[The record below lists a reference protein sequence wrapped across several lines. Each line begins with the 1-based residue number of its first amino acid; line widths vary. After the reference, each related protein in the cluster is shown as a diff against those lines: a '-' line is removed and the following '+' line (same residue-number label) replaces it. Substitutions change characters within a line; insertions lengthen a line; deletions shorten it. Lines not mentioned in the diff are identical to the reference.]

1 MSNENKGNIE
11 GVTTVTIEEGSV
23 VTGNISG
30 NQIYIHGAVKG
41 NISAEDSISL
51 TAIGAV
57 LLLISTF
64 SDTKKKMLGIQ
75 IFDAASNTIAD
86 ALLGGWSG
94 VMLNIIGI
102 VRNITTIKGDGKTNK
117 ALLSVLVL
125 FTIVVTVMLNPSG
138 FLPLIAELEYTIVVS
153 RCDLFK
159 SKIALSLNL
168 FLWLFYDI
176 LLQSYPVAIADLI
189 ILISS
194 LFAIA
199 KTSDSRNQNQRF
211 ASVNLDGLVKAD
223 ESLRKDESNVGSQE

>member
-1 MSNENKGNIE
+1 MFLIA
-11 GVTTVTIEEGSV
+11 
-23 VTGNISG
+23 
-30 NQIYIHGAVKG
+30 QIF
-41 NISAEDSISL
+41 S
-51 TAIGAV
+51 AIGAV

-138 FLPLIAELEYTIVVS
+138 FLTLIAELEYTIVVS

-189 ILISS
+189 ILVSS

-211 ASVNLDGLVKAD
+211 ASINLDGLVKND
-223 ESLRKDESNVGSQE
+223 KSLRKDESDVESQE

>member
-1 MSNENKGNIE
+1 MFLIA
-11 GVTTVTIEEGSV
+11 
-23 VTGNISG
+23 
-30 NQIYIHGAVKG
+30 QIF
-41 NISAEDSISL
+41 S
-51 TAIGAV
+51 AIGAV

-102 VRNITTIKGDGKTNK
+102 VRNITTIKGDGKVNK
-117 ALLSVLVL
+117 ALLSVLVF

-159 SKIALSLNL
+159 SKVALSLNL

-176 LLQSYPVAIADLI
+176 LLRSYPVAVADSI

-223 ESLRKDESNVGSQE
+223 ESLRKDESNVGSQEL

>member
-1 MSNENKGNIE
+1 MFLIA
-11 GVTTVTIEEGSV
+11 
-23 VTGNISG
+23 
-30 NQIYIHGAVKG
+30 QIF
-41 NISAEDSISL
+41 S
-51 TAIGAV
+51 AIGAV

-117 ALLSVLVL
+117 ALLSVLVF

-159 SKIALSLNL
+159 SKVALSLNL

-176 LLQSYPVAIADLI
+176 LLRSYPVAIADSI

-211 ASVNLDGLVKAD
+211 ASINLDGLVKAD
-223 ESLRKDESNVGSQE
+223 ESLRKDESDVGNQEL

>member
-1 MSNENKGNIE
+1 MFLIA
-11 GVTTVTIEEGSV
+11 
-23 VTGNISG
+23 
-30 NQIYIHGAVKG
+30 QIF
-41 NISAEDSISL
+41 S
-51 TAIGAV
+51 AIGAV

-117 ALLSVLVL
+117 ALLSVLVF

-189 ILISS
+189 ILVSS

>member
-1 MSNENKGNIE
+1 MFLIA
-11 GVTTVTIEEGSV
+11 
-23 VTGNISG
+23 
-30 NQIYIHGAVKG
+30 QIF
-41 NISAEDSISL
+41 S
-51 TAIGAV
+51 AIGAV

-75 IFDAASNTIAD
+75 IFDATSNTIAD

-117 ALLSVLVL
+117 ALLSVLVF

-189 ILISS
+189 ILVSS

>member
-1 MSNENKGNIE
+1 MFLIA
-11 GVTTVTIEEGSV
+11 
-23 VTGNISG
+23 
-30 NQIYIHGAVKG
+30 QIF
-41 NISAEDSISL
+41 S
-51 TAIGAV
+51 AIGAV

-102 VRNITTIKGDGKTNK
+102 VRNITTIKGNCKVNK
-117 ALLSVLVL
+117 ALLSVLVF
-125 FTIVVTVMLNPSG
+125 FTIVITVMLNPSG

-159 SKIALSLNL
+159 SKVALSLNL

-176 LLQSYPVAIADLI
+176 LLRSYPVAVADSI

-199 KTSDSRNQNQRF
+199 KTSESRNQNQRF

-223 ESLRKDESNVGSQE
+223 ESLRKDESNVGSQEL

>member
-1 MSNENKGNIE
+1 MFLIA
-11 GVTTVTIEEGSV
+11 
-23 VTGNISG
+23 
-30 NQIYIHGAVKG
+30 QIF
-41 NISAEDSISL
+41 S
-51 TAIGAV
+51 AIGAV

-75 IFDAASNTIAD
+75 IFDAASNTIAG

-102 VRNITTIKGDGKTNK
+102 ARNITTIKGDGKTNK
-117 ALLSVLVL
+117 ALLSVLVF

-176 LLQSYPVAIADLI
+176 LLRSYPVAIADSI

-211 ASVNLDGLVKAD
+211 ASINLDGLVKAD

>member
-1 MSNENKGNIE
+1 MFLIA
-11 GVTTVTIEEGSV
+11 
-23 VTGNISG
+23 
-30 NQIYIHGAVKG
+30 QIF
-41 NISAEDSISL
+41 S
-51 TAIGAV
+51 AIGAV
-57 LLLISTF
+57 LLLVSTF

-102 VRNITTIKGDGKTNK
+102 ARNITTIKGDGKTNK
-117 ALLSVLVL
+117 ALLSVLVF

-176 LLQSYPVAIADLI
+176 LLRSYPVAIADSI

-211 ASVNLDGLVKAD
+211 ASINLDGLVKAD

>member
-1 MSNENKGNIE
+1 MFLIA
-11 GVTTVTIEEGSV
+11 
-23 VTGNISG
+23 
-30 NQIYIHGAVKG
+30 QIF
-41 NISAEDSISL
+41 S
-51 TAIGAV
+51 AIGAV

-117 ALLSVLVL
+117 ALLSVLVF
-125 FTIVVTVMLNPSG
+125 FTSVVTVMLNPSG

>member
-1 MSNENKGNIE
+1 MFLIA
-11 GVTTVTIEEGSV
+11 
-23 VTGNISG
+23 
-30 NQIYIHGAVKG
+30 QIF
-41 NISAEDSISL
+41 S
-51 TAIGAV
+51 AIGAV

-102 VRNITTIKGDGKTNK
+102 ARNITTIKGDGKTNK
-117 ALLSVLVL
+117 ALLSVLVF

-176 LLQSYPVAIADLI
+176 LLRSYPVAIADSI

-211 ASVNLDGLVKAD
+211 ASINLDGLVKAD

>member
-1 MSNENKGNIE
+1 MFLIA
-11 GVTTVTIEEGSV
+11 
-23 VTGNISG
+23 
-30 NQIYIHGAVKG
+30 QIF
-41 NISAEDSISL
+41 S
-51 TAIGAV
+51 AIGAV

-117 ALLSVLVL
+117 ALLSVLVF

>member
-1 MSNENKGNIE
+1 MFLIA
-11 GVTTVTIEEGSV
+11 
-23 VTGNISG
+23 
-30 NQIYIHGAVKG
+30 QIF
-41 NISAEDSISL
+41 S
-51 TAIGAV
+51 AIGAV

-102 VRNITTIKGDGKTNK
+102 ARNITTIKGDGKTNK
-117 ALLSVLVL
+117 ALLSVLVF

-176 LLQSYPVAIADLI
+176 LLRSYPVAIADSI